1 VNFYIYFSE
10 FGIVLGCRIYI
21 KEIAGR
27 SLADKDGSLQVG
39 DLLQKLN
46 NLSIDGLSL
55 KASQET
61 GRRNAE
67 SFSLSLCVADS
78 FPFCL
83 LSCALERRVPVQV
96 RCL

>member
-1 VNFYIYFSE
+1 VNFSIYFSE

-55 KASQET
+55 KASEGT
-61 GRRNAE
+61 GSKNAE
-67 SFSLSLCVADS
+67 SFSFSL
-78 FPFCL
+78 
-83 LSCALERRVPVQV
+83 
-96 RCL
+96 RC